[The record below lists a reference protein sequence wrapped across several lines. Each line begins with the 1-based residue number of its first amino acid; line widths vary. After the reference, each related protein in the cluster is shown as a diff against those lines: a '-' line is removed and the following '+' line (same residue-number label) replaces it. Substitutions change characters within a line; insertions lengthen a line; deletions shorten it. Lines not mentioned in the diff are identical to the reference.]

1 VAAKPSFRAAFKAR
15 RCLVIATGF
24 YEWQVQG
31 GAKQPILIG
40 LKSHRPFAFASL
52 WDLGYCAVQ
61 CLFDRGTA
69 AMVSIQHGRHAPI
82 HFTQMVDPVSG
93 WANVRRVDITAQS

>member
-1 VAAKPSFRAAFKAR
+1 MAEKPSFRAAFKAR

-31 GAKQPILIG
+31 RAKQPMWIG
-40 LKSHRPFAFASL
+40 LKSQRPFAFAWV

-61 CLFDRGTA
+61 CLLDGGTA
-69 AMVSIQHGRHAPI
+69 AMVSIQHGRCTPI
-82 HFTQMVDPVSG
+82 PFTLLVDPVSC